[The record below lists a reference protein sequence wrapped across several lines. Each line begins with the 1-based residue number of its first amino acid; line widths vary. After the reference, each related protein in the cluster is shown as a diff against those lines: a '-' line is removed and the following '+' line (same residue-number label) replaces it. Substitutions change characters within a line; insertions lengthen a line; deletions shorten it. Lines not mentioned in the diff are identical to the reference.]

1 MKLSKYYNG
10 IIEIEIQSRIPERFI
25 NLLWKNEIMVKNIAR
40 VDITTMT
47 MEINIR
53 DYDKIK
59 DLCKRTETKVRII
72 GRQGLFFYLF
82 QIKRHLSLVGGV
94 AFFALAIL
102 YLSTFM
108 WSIDIT
114 ADKYISPYEIRQ
126 RLYSY
131 GIKPGIAKSKIN
143 VKQLEDRVMKDTDD
157 IMYFRARIEGSTL
170 KITVG
175 ERVAPPEIVEDNEPC
190 DVVAK
195 EDGEILRIFS
205 TAGTPVVQTGDKV
218 KKGQI
223 LIKGEQGK
231 EGAVYPVHAKG
242 QVMANTFYEYER
254 EMQIKG
260 IRYEA
265 TGRTV
270 ENSYIE
276 VLGKKIYLKKGL
288 NKFTNYDKIIDNK
301 GYIKREIFKETKAVE
316 FELDKK
322 QVVDSTVEEL
332 YKKTMESFD
341 KSAKLKDT
349 IVESEQNGN
358 NLKIRVVFVVE
369 IDIAQ
374 EQKAR

>member
-1 MKLSKYYNG
+1 MGFSKYYNG
-10 IIEIEIQSRIPERFI
+10 IIAIEIQSRIPERFI
-25 NLLWKNEIMVKNIAR
+25 NLLWKNEIKVKNISR
-40 VDITTMT
+40 IDITTMS
-47 MEINIR
+47 MEISIR

-59 DLCKRTETKVRII
+59 DICKKTDTRARIT
-72 GRQGLFFYLF
+72 GRRGMFFYLF

-94 AFFALAIL
+94 AFFAIAIL

-108 WSIDIT
+108 WSIDIVT
-114 ADKYISPYEIRQ
+114 DKYISPYEIRQ
-126 RLYSY
+126 RIYSY

-143 VKQLEDRVMKDTDD
+143 VRQLEDRVMKDTDD

-175 ERVAPPEIVEDNEPC
+175 ERVAPPEIIEDNEPC

-195 EDGEILRIFS
+195 ADGEILRIFS
-205 TAGTPVVQTGDKV
+205 TAGTPMVQAGDKV
-218 KKGQI
+218 KKGQV

-260 IRYEA
+260 IRYET
-265 TGRTV
+265 TGRTI
-270 ENSYIE
+270 ENSYME

-288 NKFTNYDKIIDNK
+288 NKFTSYDKIIDNK
-301 GYIKREIFKETKAVE
+301 GYIKREIYNETKAVE
-316 FELDKK
+316 FNLDKK
-322 QVVDSTVEEL
+322 QVENSTVEEL

-341 KSAKLKDT
+341 KSAKLKDK
-349 IVESEQNGN
+349 IIESEQIGN

-369 IDIAQ
+369 IDIAY